1 MPRVIAILV
10 DALRYDF
17 VSPQYTPFIYEL
29 GLQGAK
35 LPLRPILGYS
45 DAIRAT
51 IFTGT
56 YPDKHGY
63 WMSYRY
69 SPQTS
74 PFRAFTILRAIDHI
88 PSDLI
93 KRGTKFLITSTICKL
108 MARIE
113 GYSSLH
119 LHNIPFSIID
129 RFDATIQK
137 SMLDENPFPDFP
149 TLFDV
154 LRQNKISYAY
164 IDSSVLKRR
173 TLDAVD
179 KVGPATRFVMV
190 YLHYVDEASHWFG
203 LGSETFKKTLRS
215 VDDIV
220 RYVVKKLSLP
230 EEKPLVFVFSDHGMI
245 AEKKRLD
252 LGFLTKLD
260 GFGKRFIFTSDATM
274 VRVWYPDPSSR
285 EQIREIIER
294 TGHCRLLSK
303 EDRIKLRIGAD
314 GPHYGEDIF
323 LFEPGYIIFPNSYSY
338 VRPKAMHAYSPD
350 DPSQRGIFI
359 ASDGLNIIDKNEV
372 DLVDIMPSILS
383 TVDVSPPATCEGRS
397 LVN

>member
-10 DALRYDF
+10 DALRYDY
-17 VSPQYTPFIYEL
+17 VNREDTPFMYEL
-29 GLQGAK
+29 GHQGTTLA
-35 LPLRPILGYS
+35 LRPILGYS
-45 DAIRAT
+45 DSIRAT

-63 WMSYRY
+63 WMSYKY

-74 PFRAFTILRAIDHI
+74 PFRAFTVLRAIDYI

-93 KRGTKFLITSTICKL
+93 RRGTKFLITSTICKL
-108 MARIE
+108 MARIA

-129 RFDATIQK
+129 RFDATIRK

-154 LRQNKISYAY
+154 LRQRKISFAY

-173 TLDAVD
+173 ILNAVD
-179 KVGPATRFVMV
+179 KVGPDIQFAMV

-203 LGSETFKKTLRS
+203 LDSKTFRNTLRS
-215 VDDIV
+215 VDGLVNYI
-220 RYVVKKLSLP
+220 VKKLSLP
-230 EEKPLVFVFSDHGMI
+230 GEKPIVFVFSDHGMI
-245 AEKKRLD
+245 EEKKRLD
-252 LGFLTKLD
+252 LSFLTKLD
-260 GFGKRFIFTSDATM
+260 GFGKRFIFASDATM
-274 VRVWYPDPSSR
+274 VRLWYPDPSSK
-285 EQIREIIER
+285 EQIRNEVEKA
-294 TGHCRLLSK
+294 GHCRRLSL
-303 EDRIKLRIGAD
+303 EENTRLRIGVENLN
-314 GPHYGEDIF
+314 YGEDIF
-323 LFEPGYIIFPNSYSY
+323 LFDPGYIIFPNSYSY

-359 ASDGLNIIDKNEV
+359 TNNAVQISDKNVV

-383 TVDVSPPATCEGRS
+383 ALNVAPPSTCEGRS